1 MLYQVKSGNPDPPII
16 GPDVPLFK
24 IFRVRIPPG
33 YKVFRFLGK
42 HSSAVVCKMTY
53 IISIVCVLKG
63 EIKAL
68 ATKLFFFLKKKTPLL
83 QIFCGENCTFVIHSN
98 GAVSACGEG
107 SNGRLGLGNSDDCD
121 TLTLISALRGDQA
134 GRQGCQSTILNFAP
148 RSNV

>member
-1 MLYQVKSGNPDPPII
+1 MTILGLPDGIFSNQNPNVGKYCRVLPWKMLVFLWPLDPFYGHLVYFMATCWSFGIFFHFGMLYQVKSGNPDPPII

-68 ATKLFFFLKKKTPLL
+68 ATKLFFF
-83 QIFCGENCTFVIHSN
+83 F
-98 GAVSACGEG
+98 
-107 SNGRLGLGNSDDCD
+107 
-121 TLTLISALRGDQA
+121 
-134 GRQGCQSTILNFAP
+134 
-148 RSNV
+148 